1 MPTLKRNLVAG
12 PEIAAKTM
20 QQDLGSKCVSENAGK
35 ETPYYSVRRST
46 DFTSSATKL
55 ISETA
60 PALTSEIGLLL
71 NTVKLPVAENHDGQ
85 KVVTALLGS
94 PPA

>member
-35 ETPYYSVRRST
+35 ETPYYSVRRRT

-55 ISETA
+55 SETA
-60 PALTSEIGLLL
+60 PALIGDRIA
-71 NTVKLPVAENHDGQ
+71 P
-85 KVVTALLGS
+85 
-94 PPA
+94 

>member
-20 QQDLGSKCVSENAGK
+20 HQEDLGSKCVSENAGK

-55 ISETA
+55 SETA

-71 NTVKLPVAENHDGQ
+71 NTVKLHVAENHDGP

>member
-35 ETPYYSVRRST
+35 ETPYYSERRSM

-55 ISETA
+55 SETA

-71 NTVKLPVAENHDGQ
+71 NTVKLHVAETHDGL
-85 KVVTALLGS
+85 KAVTLLGS
-94 PPA
+94 TPA

>member
-1 MPTLKRNLVAG
+1 MHGSMPTLKRNLVAG

-35 ETPYYSVRRST
+35 ETPYYAYSVRRRT

-55 ISETA
+55 SETA
-60 PALTSEIGLLL
+60 PALTGDRIA
-71 NTVKLPVAENHDGQ
+71 P
-85 KVVTALLGS
+85 
-94 PPA
+94 

>member
-35 ETPYYSVRRST
+35 ETPYYSVRRSM

-55 ISETA
+55 SETA

-71 NTVKLPVAENHDGQ
+71 NTVKLPVAENHDGP

>member
-1 MPTLKRNLVAG
+1 M
-12 PEIAAKTM
+12 
-20 QQDLGSKCVSENAGK
+20 
-35 ETPYYSVRRST
+35 

-55 ISETA
+55 SETA
-60 PALTSEIGLLL
+60 PALTLEIGLLL
-71 NTVKLPVAENHDGQ
+71 NTVKLPVAENHDGP